1 MEYMTKAEIQKWHKK
16 FLDWIENIRK
26 TLRENGV
33 SFECRL
39 VGSAKRHLVIRH
51 HNKGFDLDFQI
62 ILHKNK
68 LSEKDVKRL
77 FMRLLDP
84 LVVKEGFEHCKDSTS
99 AITIKMVDGED
110 AKIIV
115 GYDVV
120 IIKNKINNGIE
131 CTEILRHHKNPKTE
145 SWKFEQ
151 LSDMKNASEQFRKI
165 KGHDMWKDLREL
177 YYDKKT
183 KDKSGKKSFQLLH
196 EAVNEIIC
204 KYTQKGNGIC

>member
-1 MEYMTKAEIQKWHKK
+1 MTKAEIQKWHKK

-33 SFECRL
+33 SFECHL

-68 LSEKDVKRL
+68 LSEKDVKGL
-77 FMRLLDP
+77 FMALLDP
-84 LVVKEGFEHCKDSTS
+84 LVVKEGFEYCKDSTS
-99 AITIKMVDGED
+99 AITIKKVDVEK

-131 CTEILRHHKNPKTE
+131 CTEILRHHKNPKSE

-177 YYDKKT
+177 Y
-183 KDKSGKKSFQLLH
+183 
-196 EAVNEIIC
+196 
-204 KYTQKGNGIC
+204 